1 MDHQNHFE
9 INSKKL
15 LSVKDL
21 SVGFHTESGFI
32 QAVDRVSFDLFKGK
46 TLGLVGESGCG
57 KSVTA
62 RSLMRLLEYPHGQ
75 ISEGEILFNGQNIVT
90 LSEQEMHRMRGLDIA
105 MIFQE
110 PMLAL
115 NPVLPIYKQL
125 SENLILKQSWEKKD
139 LDRKMIELMEW
150 VGIPSAKKRLEE
162 YPHQLSGGMRQ
173 RVMIAMALSCE
184 PQLLIADEPTTALD
198 VTVQLQIL
206 DLLARIQKEA
216 GMSILFITHD
226 LGVVSEM
233 CNDLAVMYAGRIV
246 EYGRAQDIFQN
257 PLHPYSQSLLRCLPQ
272 DGLLAKC
279 ELDTIKGF
287 VPPIKS
293 YSVGCRF
300 ASRCG
305 AVHEGF
311 NHEQKPAMKEF
322 NPNHWVENCGCVQKT
337 TANL

>member
-1 MDHQNHFE
+1 
-9 INSKKL
+9 
-15 LSVKDL
+15 
-21 SVGFHTESGFI
+21 
-32 QAVDRVSFDLFKGK
+32 
-46 TLGLVGESGCG
+46 
-57 KSVTA
+57 
-62 RSLMRLLEYPHGQ
+62 MRLLEYPHGQ
-75 ISEGEILFNGQNIVT
+75 ISEGEVLFNGQDIVT
-90 LSEQEMHRMRGLDIA
+90 LSEQEMHRMRGLNIA

-125 SENLILKQSWEKKD
+125 SENLLLKQPWEKRD
-139 LDRKMIELMEW
+139 LERKMIELMEW

-206 DLLARIQKEA
+206 DLLARIQKET

-226 LGVVSEM
+226 LGVVSEI
-233 CNDLAVMYAGRIV
+233 CDDLAVMYAGRIV
-246 EYGRAQDIFQN
+246 EYGRAQDLFKN
-257 PLHPYSQSLLRCLPQ
+257 PLHPYSQSLLRCLPR

-279 ELDTIKGF
+279 KLDTIPGF

-300 ASRCG
+300 AGRCG
-305 AVHEGF
+305 AIHEGF
-311 NHEQKPAMKEF
+311 NHEQKPVMKEI
-322 NPNHWVENCGCVQKT
+322 NPNHWVENCSCVQRSF
-337 TANL
+337 ANVY